1 MSADNKHEAS
11 GAADAVRRAFAALP
25 FEEKISTLL
34 RVELDM
40 VGDAVETVVNAASRV
55 ADDIADAFSGKCEPA
70 TDATTTGTAS
80 V

>member
-1 MSADNKHEAS
+1 MSADNERAAS
-11 GAADAVRRAFAALP
+11 GAADAVRRAFAALS

-55 ADDIADAFSGKCEPA
+55 ADEIAEAFSGKGEPA
-70 TDATTTGTAS
+70 TDTTGTGTAS
-80 V
+80 I